1 MSTSKPL
8 QLDEFL
14 QQCRQRVDARLGAA
28 LDAEIASTTLL
39 EAMRYA
45 CLGGGKRIRPVLA
58 YGSALAVGGEL
69 AAADNAAAAIELI
82 HSYSLV
88 HDDLPA
94 MDDDDLRRGKPT
106 LHKAFDEATAI
117 LVGDAL
123 QSLAFQILS
132 ADPVTQ
138 KNPLGANK
146 RLAMVQLLSQA
157 AGATGMVGGQSLDFE
172 AVGLTINIQQLEQ
185 MHSLKT
191 GALIRCAVLLGGL
204 SCESTSDS
212 QMTALAAYADNVGLA
227 FQVQD
232 DILDVVGDTS
242 QLGKPQGSDSDKNK
256 PTYVSVLGLDEA
268 KALANSL
275 SEKARAA
282 LQEFPASADPL
293 RELAAFVVSRLH

>member
-14 QQCRQRVDARLGAA
+14 QQCRQRVDQCLGAA

-45 CLGGGKRIRPVLA
+45 CLGGGKRIRPILA

-132 ADPVTQ
+132 SAPVTQ
-138 KNPLGANK
+138 KNALGANN
-146 RLAMVQLLSQA
+146 RLAMVQLLSKT

-172 AVGLTINIQQLEQ
+172 AVGLTLNIQQLEQ

-212 QMTALAAYADNVGLA
+212 QMTALEAYADNIGLA

-256 PTYVSVLGLDEA
+256 PTYVSALGLDEA

-275 SEKARAA
+275 ADKAKAA

>member
-14 QQCRQRVDARLGAA
+14 KQCRRRVDQRLGVA
-28 LDAEIASTTLL
+28 LEIEIASATLL
-39 EAMRYA
+39 EAIRYA

-58 YGSALAVGGEL
+58 YGGALAVGGEL

-94 MDDDDLRRGKPT
+94 MDNDDLRRGKPSV
-106 LHKAFDEATAI
+106 HKAFDEATAI

-123 QSLAFQILS
+123 QSMAFQILS

-138 KNPLGANK
+138 KNALGANN

-172 AVGLTINIQQLEQ
+172 AVGLKLNIQQLEQ

-191 GALIRCAVLLGGL
+191 GALIRCAVLLGSL

-212 QMTALAAYADNVGLA
+212 QMTALAAYADNIGLA

-242 QLGKPQGSDSDKNK
+242 QLGKPQGSDRDKNK

-275 SEKARAA
+275 SDKAIAA
-282 LQEFPASADPL
+282 LQKFPANADPL
-293 RELAAFVVSRLH
+293 RELATFVVSRWH

>member
-1 MSTSKPL
+1 MSTSPSK
-8 QLDEFL
+8 QLHDFL
-14 QQCRQRVDARLGAA
+14 AQCQQRVDLRLSEA
-28 LDAEIASTTLL
+28 LRDELAGTTLP

-69 AAADNAAAAIELI
+69 AAADDAAAAIELI

-94 MDDDDLRRGKPT
+94 MDDDDLRRGRPT
-106 LHKAFDEATAI
+106 VHKAFDEATAI

-132 ADPVTQ
+132 SDHDLDP
-138 KNPLGANK
+138 A
-146 RLAMVQLLSQA
+146 RHLAMVQLLSKA

-172 AVGLTINIQQLEQ
+172 AVGMKLDVQQLEK

-191 GALIRCAVLLGGL
+191 GALIRCAVLLGGM
-204 SCESTSDS
+204 SCESTTAA
-212 QMTALAAYADNVGLA
+212 QMAALTAYADHIGLA

-232 DILDVVGDTS
+232 DILDVIGDTS

-256 PTYVSVLGLDEA
+256 PTYVSLLGLDEA
-268 KALANSL
+268 RALAKSL
-275 SEKARAA
+275 SDQATSA
-282 LQEFPASADPL
+282 LQGFPASADRL

>member
-1 MSTSKPL
+1 MPL
-8 QLDEFL
+8 DDFL
-14 QQCRQRVDARLGAA
+14 QRCQQRVSKRLGEA
-28 LDAEIASTTLL
+28 LDSEIASSSLL

-69 AAADNAAAAIELI
+69 ANADDAAAAIELI
-82 HSYSLV
+82 HCYSLV

-94 MDDDDLRRGKPT
+94 MDDDDLRRGQPT
-106 LHKAFDEATAI
+106 VHKAFDEATAI
-117 LVGDAL
+117 LVGDGL

-132 ADPVTQ
+132 AGSD
-138 KNPLGANK
+138 NIDAHK
-146 RLAMVQLLSQA
+146 RLAMVQLLSKA

-172 AVGLTINIQQLEQ
+172 AVGVKLDIQQLEQ

-191 GALIRCAVLLGGL
+191 GALIRCAVLLGGM
-204 SCESTSDS
+204 SCPSTSDA
-212 QMTALAAYADNVGLA
+212 QMAALGSYADNIGLA

-232 DILDVVGDTS
+232 DILDVIGDTS

-256 PTYVSVLGLDEA
+256 PTYVSLLGLEQA
-268 KALANSL
+268 KALADSL
-275 SEKARAA
+275 SDKAIAA
-282 LQEFPASADPL
+282 LEDFPASADPL

>member
-1 MSTSKPL
+1 MNTSNLL

-14 QQCRQRVDARLGAA
+14 QQCRQRVNQRLAVA
-28 LDAEIASTTLL
+28 LNAEIASATLL

-106 LHKAFDEATAI
+106 VHKAFDEATAI

-132 ADPVTQ
+132 ADPVAQ
-138 KNPLGANK
+138 ENVLEARN
-146 RLAMVQLLSQA
+146 RLAMVQLLSQS

-172 AVGLTINIQQLEQ
+172 AVGLELNIQQLEQ

-212 QMTALAAYADNVGLA
+212 QMTALAAYADNIGLA

-232 DILDVVGDTS
+232 DILDVTSDTS

-268 KALANSL
+268 TALANSL
-275 SEKARAA
+275 SDKAIAA
-282 LQEFPASADPL
+282 LQEFPASANPL

>member
-1 MSTSKPL
+1 MSTSNPL
-8 QLDEFL
+8 QLNEFL
-14 QQCRQRVDARLGAA
+14 QQCQQRVDQRLGAA
-28 LDAEIASTTLL
+28 LDAEVASSQLRG
-39 EAMRYA
+39 AMRYA
-45 CLGGGKRIRPVLA
+45 CLDGGKRIRPVLA

-106 LHKAFDEATAI
+106 VHRAYDEATAI

-132 ADPVTQ
+132 TDHDALAAQ
-138 KNPLGANK
+138 N

-172 AVGLTINIQQLEQ
+172 AVGVKLNIQQLEQ

-191 GALIRCAVLLGGL
+191 GALIRCAVLLGGM
-204 SCESTSDS
+204 SCESTSDAS
-212 QMTALAAYADNVGLA
+212 MTALAIYADNIGLA

-232 DILDVVGDTS
+232 DILDVIGDTS

-256 PTYVSVLGLDEA
+256 PTYVSLLGLDEA

-275 SEKARAA
+275 SDKAIAA
-282 LQEFPASADPL
+282 LQDFPASADPL

>member
-1 MSTSKPL
+1 MNTSNTL
-8 QLDEFL
+8 QLNEFL
-14 QQCRQRVDARLGAA
+14 QQCRKRVDQRLGVA
-28 LDAEIASTTLL
+28 LDAEIASPTLL

-58 YGSALAVGGEL
+58 YGSALAVGGEC
-69 AAADNAAAAIELI
+69 ATADNAAAAIELI

-132 ADPVTQ
+132 ADHVAQ
-138 KNPLGANK
+138 KNALVARK
-146 RLAMVQLLSQA
+146 RLAMIQLLSQA

-172 AVGLTINIQQLEQ
+172 AVGVKLSIQQLEQ

-191 GALIRCAVLLGGL
+191 GALIRCAVLLGGM

-212 QMTALAAYADNVGLA
+212 QMTALAAYADNIGLA

-242 QLGKPQGSDSDKNK
+242 QLGKPRGSDSDKNK
-256 PTYVSVLGLDEA
+256 PTYVSLLGLDEA
-268 KALANSL
+268 KSLANSL
-275 SEKARAA
+275 SGKAIAA
-282 LQEFPASADPL
+282 LKDFPASADRL
-293 RELAAFVVSRLH
+293 RAIAAFVVSRLH

>member
-1 MSTSKPL
+1 MNTSSTN

-14 QQCRQRVDARLGAA
+14 QQCQQRVDQRLGEA
-28 LDAEIASTTLL
+28 LQAEIASSTLL

-69 AAADNAAAAIELI
+69 ASADNAAAAIELI

-94 MDDDDLRRGKPT
+94 MDDDDLRRGRPT
-106 LHKAFDEATAI
+106 VHKAFDEATAI

-132 ADPVTQ
+132 TDHDT
-138 KNPLGANK
+138 LDTDR
-146 RLAMVQLLSQA
+146 RLAMVQLLGRA

-172 AVGLTINIQQLEQ
+172 AVGLKLDIQQLEK

-191 GALIRCAVLLGGL
+191 GALIRCAVLLGGM
-204 SCESTSDS
+204 SCESTSEA
-212 QMTALAAYADNVGLA
+212 QMDALAAYADHIGLA

-232 DILDVVGDTS
+232 DILDVIGDTS

-256 PTYVSVLGLDEA
+256 PTYVSLLGLDEA
-268 KALANSL
+268 KALANTL
-275 SEKARAA
+275 SDKAIAA
-282 LQEFPASADPL
+282 LQGFPASADPL
-293 RELAAFVVSRLH
+293 RELAAYVVSRLH

>member
-1 MSTSKPL
+1 MSTSKSL

-14 QQCRQRVDARLGAA
+14 QQCRQRVDQRLGTA
-28 LDAEIASTTLL
+28 LDAEIASATLL

-106 LHKAFDEATAI
+106 VHKAFDEATAI

-132 ADPVTQ
+132 ADRIAQ
-138 KNPLGANK
+138 KNALGADN

-172 AVGLTINIQQLEQ
+172 AVGLELNIQQLEQ

-204 SCESTSDS
+204 SCESTSDA
-212 QMTALAAYADNVGLA
+212 QMTALGAYADNIGLA

-275 SEKARAA
+275 SDKAIAA

>member
-1 MSTSKPL
+1 MSTSNTL
-8 QLDEFL
+8 QLNDFL
-14 QQCRQRVDARLGAA
+14 QQCQQRVDRRLNAA
-28 LDAEIASTTLL
+28 LNAEIASSTLL

-58 YGSALAVGGEL
+58 YGSALAVGGDL

-132 ADPVTQ
+132 TDNDTPDT
-138 KNPLGANK
+138 NN

-172 AVGLTINIQQLEQ
+172 AVGVNLDIQQLEQ

-191 GALIRCAVLLGGL
+191 GALIRCAVLLGAM
-204 SCESTSDS
+204 SYESTNDS
-212 QMTALAAYADNVGLA
+212 QITALEAYADNIGLA

-232 DILDVVGDTS
+232 DILDVIGDTS

-256 PTYVSVLGLDEA
+256 PTYVSLMGLDKA
-268 KALANSL
+268 KALANTLANKSI
-275 SEKARAA
+275 AA
-282 LQEFPASADPL
+282 LQDFPASADPL

>member
-1 MSTSKPL
+1 MSTTNTL
-8 QLDEFL
+8 QLNEFQ
-14 QQCRQRVDARLGAA
+14 QQCQQRVDQRLAVA
-28 LDAEIASTTLL
+28 LDAAIASTVLL
-39 EAMRYA
+39 DAMRYA
-45 CLGGGKRIRPVLA
+45 CLGGGKRIRPILT
-58 YGSALAVGGEL
+58 YGSALAVGGDL
-69 AAADNAAAAIELI
+69 AAADNSAAAIELI

-94 MDDDDLRRGKPT
+94 MDNDDLRRGKPT
-106 LHKAFDEATAI
+106 VHKAFDEATAI

-132 ADPVTQ
+132 TDHAA
-138 KNPLGANK
+138 LGAGN
-146 RLAMVQLLSQA
+146 RLAMVQLLSKA

-172 AVGLTINIQQLEQ
+172 AVGVKLDIQQLEQ

-191 GALIRCAVLLGGL
+191 GALIRCAVLLGGM
-204 SCESTSDS
+204 SCESTSDA
-212 QMTALAAYADNVGLA
+212 QMSALTVYADNIGLA

-256 PTYVSVLGLDEA
+256 PTYVSLLGLQEA

-275 SEKARAA
+275 SDKAIAA
-282 LQEFPASADPL
+282 LQGFPTSADPL

>member
-1 MSTSKPL
+1 MSTL
-8 QLDEFL
+8 NEFQ
-14 QQCRQRVDARLGAA
+14 QQCQQRVDQHLGAA
-28 LDAEIASTTLL
+28 LNAEIVSATLL
-39 EAMRYA
+39 EAMRYT

-58 YGSALAVGGEL
+58 YASAVAVGGEL

-132 ADPVTQ
+132 AAPVTQ
-138 KNPLGANK
+138 KNALGANN
-146 RLAMVQLLSQA
+146 RLAMVQLLSKT

-172 AVGLTINIQQLEQ
+172 AVGLTLNIQQLEQ

-212 QMTALAAYADNVGLA
+212 QMTALEAYADNIGLA

-256 PTYVSVLGLDEA
+256 PTYVSALGLDEA

-275 SEKARAA
+275 ADKANAA

>member
-1 MSTSKPL
+1 MSTSNPL

-14 QQCRQRVDARLGAA
+14 QQCRQRVDARLDVA
-28 LDAEIASTTLL
+28 LDAEIASSTLL

-106 LHKAFDEATAI
+106 LHKAYDEATAI

-138 KNPLGANK
+138 KNALGARN

-157 AGATGMVGGQSLDFE
+157 TGATGMVGGQSLDFE
-172 AVGLTINIQQLEQ
+172 AVGLELNIQQLEQ

-204 SCESTSDS
+204 SCESTSDI
-212 QMTALAAYADNVGLA
+212 GLA

-275 SEKARAA
+275 SEKAIAA